1 MAYLFFKRRAIRLNV
16 FLLGMNN
23 CLHQDH
29 SRCDRRDWNAE
40 QQSQL
45 ERERDTGK
53 KVRAGEMESKCG
65 GEMESE
71 RERGE
76 EGLVSHSEGRREEG
90 ARARIAHSKYI
101 NGKHCHTM

>member
-40 QQSQL
+40 RQSQR
-45 ERERDTGK
+45 EREREGDTGK
-53 KVRAGEMESKCG
+53 GVRAGEMG
-65 GEMESE
+65 E
-71 RERGE
+71 RERESAEGSWRERKRRGRVGE
-76 EGLVSHSEGRREEG
+76 PERGKKRGGGEGSH
-90 ARARIAHSKYI
+90 
-101 NGKHCHTM
+101 CTQ

>member
-1 MAYLFFKRRAIRLNV
+1 
-16 FLLGMNN
+16 MNN

-40 QQSQL
+40 QQKQL

-53 KVRAGEMESKCG
+53 RVRAGEMESKCG
-65 GEMESE
+65 GE

-76 EGLVSHSEGRREEG
+76 EGLVSQREGIKEEG
-90 ARARIAHSKYI
+90 VRARIAHSKYI
-101 NGKHCHTM
+101 NGKHCHTL